1 MYYYGA
7 GYYEPRLSLWMST
20 DPLQEKY
27 PNINTYC
34 YTINNPIIF
43 IDPDGKDWFKYQAK
57 NEKTAT
63 WHYHKGSSAI
73 YIGTDGKKH
82 TSNNGFEYL
91 AMFTKTYKNK
101 EGGTGGKLVLFHQD
115 KKVVD
120 SQAFSGN
127 SNHKSTLPIA
137 NGDYYM
143 RLDIRT
149 TSNPVKLLNTEEGP
163 QPEIQWGL
171 ENFPKNGTM
180 VYNGNS
186 KLSNSVVTNTY
197 GYSRIRLIPAK
208 DLGNNSK
215 DRGLYLHGKLDTHSW
230 THGCLCDKNER
241 I

>member
-1 MYYYGA
+1 M
-7 GYYEPRLSLWMST
+7 E
-20 DPLQEKY
+20 
-27 PNINTYC
+27 
-34 YTINNPIIF
+34 
-43 IDPDGKDWFKYQAK
+43 
-57 NEKTAT
+57 
-63 WHYHKGSSAI
+63 
-73 YIGTDGKKH
+73 KKH

-101 EGGTGGKLVLFHQD
+101 DGGTGGKLVLFHQD

-186 KLSNSVVTNTY
+186 KLSNSVITKAY

-241 I
+241 IQNYFLYGVGKGFRGRIPLSVR